1 MLKGKASAAVAVGLR
16 NADILKNWVVKHQF
30 LSESTIQDMATL
42 ILFPSPP
49 SVGIGDILGSRNL
62 IRSQLFNIGVSG
74 RARCN
79 QPIKSILSIIN

>member
-16 NADILKNWVVKHQF
+16 NADVLKNWVVKHQF

-49 SVGIGDILGSRNL
+49 PSPQLELGIFWEAEI
-62 IRSQLFNIGVSG
+62 
-74 RARCN
+74 
-79 QPIKSILSIIN
+79 

>member
-16 NADILKNWVVKHQF
+16 NADVLKNWVVKHQF

-74 RARCN
+74 RNALQSTDQIN
-79 QPIKSILSIIN
+79 PIHH